1 MLYQHDLWGKCDN
14 VMVIKEI
21 KDVMNAKNDNKE
33 SIKFNKYV
41 ENYAINMEIV
51 INLQT
56 RMQETWK
63 ITLTRIFLDI
73 NMRRWPS

>member
-1 MLYQHDLWGKCDN
+1 
-14 VMVIKEI
+14 MVIEEI

-33 SIKFNKYV
+33 SIKFNKDAN
-41 ENYAINMEIV
+41 NYAINMESV
-51 INLQT
+51 IKLHT

-63 ITLTRIFLDI
+63 ITLTRRFLDI